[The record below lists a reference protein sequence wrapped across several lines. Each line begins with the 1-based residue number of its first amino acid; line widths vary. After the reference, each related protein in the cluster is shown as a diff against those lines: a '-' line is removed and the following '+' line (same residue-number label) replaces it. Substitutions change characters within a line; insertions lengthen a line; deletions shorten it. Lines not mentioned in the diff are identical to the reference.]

1 MAEARVEEDE
11 EELKEQREAGM
22 THSQRQSNPDSD
34 RSGRHKPDQH
44 HPSSGPLSSLRAAIK
59 RTTSARA
66 NPHSDTTRDRRP
78 EITILSAEPLAR
90 NSWFLGAHGG
100 FLPAPP
106 PAPPVWSAGVTAASQ
121 APPSYDQ
128 VIKEKTQERVQPP
141 DAHSRHGTST
151 IATQTELPSVAV
163 TPYPESN
170 VMSVSP
176 PPVQLS
182 KLRKP
187 PRPPRPLLPAHLL
200 PEPSRAADIP
210 ATSQGETSDEH
221 SDPDTHRAEALDC
234 LLDFSC
240 KPWADACAVEADGS
254 ELCLIS
260 LDPLLDP
267 SGPLLSDS
275 SADCPAK
282 EEARCPVPRPRL
294 RQPVAKQVKV
304 QTLVR
309 LKDDGENAPLILKS
323 GEDSTSKYFQE
334 LLEIFSPEEQCFP
347 SASCEQDKESEP
359 DMSALRAK
367 IQAFEKQSDG
377 SSVFTE
383 CKKPEPRPRIQQ
395 PKPPAV
401 APKPSLAPKPPS
413 QKCGDGSLSAGSPAL
428 TDSGES
434 SPPSSG
440 PKPPVPGAS
449 ATDPK
454 LQDTPVS
461 QSERR
466 PSRPPVAPRS
476 RSCTAQR
483 KAGNTESQE
492 ASSPDLINFDPPSG
506 SSQPPPPSPDDKHA
520 GSARSCFHVAVR
532 QDVSRP
538 AVPRKPSSIR
548 IPRRP
553 SEGESAESP
562 PPLPAERPVSGPTH
576 AVSQKPSAASK
587 AQATPRAPDKA
598 ESPGGPLTEKSAP
611 PRPAGVKVP
620 PPRPPSAKGVPIRPP
635 PPRPGLC
642 RSSSEGEAK
651 QARGQ
656 GSQKKGPALPPRPSP
671 GPPLPGR
678 QGKDE
683 VLIHFEPD
691 NAISAECKSAD
702 STAKEAPP
710 PVKSFAAPVAS
721 SRPGVQVPEPGH
733 VQEAG
738 PGLQVEVLHD
748 FSPAG
753 PGELALK
760 IGDAVSNVEKVDS
773 DWYRGTCGGL
783 SGIFPVNHVRVLSCL
798 PAPSSGTNATQTV
811 SGPRCVARFGF
822 EGKHS
827 DELSLCEGDVIRL
840 KEFVDQQWARGDLN
854 GHVGIFPLNFV
865 EIVED
870 LPDAALQPGGQTKPD
885 TSSLLRNKDVA
896 DPNQAGPAG
905 TEWAVALYS
914 FTGQTDED
922 LPFQQ
927 GEHILITRHVDAD
940 WCCGRLNDKEGLF
953 PKAFVQIRTG

>member
-22 THSQRQSNPDSD
+22 THNQRRSNPDSD

-44 HPSSGPLSSLRAAIK
+44 QPSPGPLSSLRAVIK
-59 RTTSARA
+59 RTTSTRA
-66 NPHSDTTRDRRP
+66 NPHNDTPRDRRP

-90 NSWFLGAHGG
+90 NSWFLGPHGG
-100 FLPAPP
+100 FLAAPP
-106 PAPPVWSAGVTAASQ
+106 PAPPVWGASVPAAGQ

-128 VIKEKTQERVQPP
+128 VIKEKTQERVQSP
-141 DAHSRHGTST
+141 DSRSRHSTST

-163 TPYPESN
+163 TPDPESN
-170 VMSVSP
+170 VMSVSSP
-176 PPVQLS
+176 PIQLS
-182 KLRKP
+182 KLRRP
-187 PRPPRPLLPAHLL
+187 PRPPRPLLPTHLL
-200 PEPSRAADIP
+200 PELSRATDIP

-221 SDPDTHRAEALDC
+221 SDPDTHRVEALDC

-240 KPWADACAVEADGS
+240 KPCTDATAVDTDSS

-260 LDPLLDP
+260 LDSLLDP
-267 SGPLLSDS
+267 SRRRLSDS
-275 SADCPAK
+275 SADCPAT
-282 EEARCPVPRPRL
+282 EQARCPVPRPRL
-294 RQPVAKQVKV
+294 RQPVTKEVKV

-309 LKDDGENAPLILKS
+309 LKDDGENAQLILRG

-334 LLEIFSPEEQCFP
+334 LLEIFGPEERSFP
-347 SASCEQDKESEP
+347 SGSCEQGTESEL

-367 IQAFEKQSDG
+367 IQAFEKQNDG
-377 SSVFTE
+377 GSVFTE
-383 CKKPEPRPRIQQ
+383 PQKPEPRPRIQQ
-395 PKPPAV
+395 PRPPAV

-413 QKCGDGSLSAGSPAL
+413 QKCRDDSLSAGSPAGS
-428 TDSGES
+428 DSGKE
-434 SPPSSG
+434 SPPNSG

-449 ATDPK
+449 STDVK
-454 LQDTPVS
+454 LQDMPV
-461 QSERR
+461 SERR

-476 RSCTAQR
+476 RSCTAQS
-483 KAGNTESQE
+483 KAGNTDGQA
-492 ASSPDLINFDPPSG
+492 ASSPDLINFDPPSS
-506 SSQPPPPSPDDKHA
+506 SSQPQPPGPDDKHA
-520 GSARSCFHVAVR
+520 GSAPVR
-532 QDVSRP
+532 QDASRP
-538 AVPRKPSSIR
+538 AVPRKPSFIR
-548 IPRRP
+548 IPGRP

-576 AVSQKPSAASK
+576 TVSQKPSAASK
-587 AQATPRAPDKA
+587 AQAAPRAPDIA

-620 PPRPPSAKGVPIRPP
+620 PPRPPTAKSVPIRPP
-635 PPRPGLC
+635 PPKPGLC
-642 RSSSEGEAK
+642 RSISEGGPN

-656 GSQKKGPALPPRPSP
+656 GSQRKGPALPPRPSS
-671 GPPLPGR
+671 GPLLPGR

-691 NAISAECKSAD
+691 NAVSAECRSAD
-702 STAKEAPP
+702 STAREPP
-710 PVKSFAAPVAS
+710 PAMKTVAAPVAA
-721 SRPGVQVPEPGH
+721 SRPGVQVPDPEH
-733 VQEAG
+733 VQKAR

-748 FSPAG
+748 FSTAG

-760 IGDAVSNVEKVDS
+760 MGDVVSNVDKVDG

-798 PAPSSGTNATQTV
+798 PAPSSGTTTKQTVATV

-827 DELSLCEGDVIRL
+827 DELSLCEGDVIKL
-840 KEFVDQQWARGDLN
+840 MEFVDQQWARGDLN
-854 GHVGIFPLNFV
+854 GRVGVFPLNFV

-870 LPDAALQPGGQTKPD
+870 LPGATLQPDGQTKPD